1 MNLRRKKVRFFATVS
16 FVSCQQGD
24 QTTVFSTG
32 TRGRSSNLQG
42 RPKSDTAYREIKG
55 SYSPSEGRATAISF
69 ALHCHSV
76 CSFFFCFSRIGVLER
91 RESCSPLSTPVP
103 KQSFSFWKCL
113 KTYGLP
119 RVNILMLLLDRV
131 DHYSAIIWFWR
142 GICTDFCRLWHMPM
156 TRHKPSTIRKPHSCA
171 DNERPGQNEWQKEV

>member
-142 GICTDFCRLWHMPM
+142 GICTDFCRL
-156 TRHKPSTIRKPHSCA
+156 
-171 DNERPGQNEWQKEV
+171 